1 MTQKSHSGMT
11 VGIIIPAYQAA
22 RSVGD
27 VVRSCID
34 EANIAGIIVIDDGS
48 TDATGN
54 EALAAG
60 AEVLVHEVN
69 RGKGAALVTGFEAAS
84 RYGWDAAI
92 TIDADGQHSPHHI
105 ASFISR
111 FAESRADVIIGTR
124 QRAHTAMPL
133 RRRISNSASSA
144 VLSRLAGARITD
156 SQSGYRLMS
165 RRIWEQFKF
174 VRTRYDMES
183 ELLVKAG
190 RAGFRIEEIPIETVY
205 GEEQSHFH
213 PLRDTFR
220 IVRVFL
226 GLWRDLDGRT

>member
-1 MTQKSHSGMT
+1 MIQKSHSGMT
-11 VGIIIPAYQAA
+11 VGIIIPAYQAE

-34 EANIAGIIVIDDGS
+34 EANVAGVIVVDDGS

-60 AEVLVHEVN
+60 AEVIVHEVN
-69 RGKGAALVTGFEAAS
+69 RGKGAALVTAFEAAS

-105 ASFISR
+105 ASFIDR
-111 FAESRADVIIGTR
+111 FAETRPDVIVGTR
-124 QRAHTAMPL
+124 QRTHTAMPI
-133 RRRISNSASSA
+133 RRRISNSTSSA
-144 VLSRLAGARITD
+144 VVSKLAGTRITD

-165 RRIWEQFKF
+165 RRTWEQLEF
-174 VRTRYDMES
+174 VYTRFGMES
-183 ELLVKAG
+183 ELLVKAS

-205 GEEQSHFH
+205 GDEQSHFR

-226 GLWRDLDGRT
+226 GLWRDIDGRS